1 MTSLRIS
8 VRNTSAEGGTALT
21 PFFAGFHDNSFD
33 LYNLGEAASAGLE
46 ALAEDGNNSVVAGE
60 LVAADADAQSTNVVG
75 DRGPIAAG
83 ERASAILDVNGASNG
98 YLSLA
103 SMILPSNDAFVGT
116 ADALRLFD
124 SNGRFFGAQTVVFT
138 GESVRDA
145 GTEYNTER
153 DAAFINQTA
162 PNTGLTEGGVVRVH
176 EGFNGS
182 LGNPDGILGNPNGV
196 PGEQIILGGTNAF
209 GETVDPTAADFT
221 IPGSQIAEIHIN
233 TVVERDGTG
242 GRDIIF
248 GGSDDDIVNAGAGND
263 SIITRSGW
271 DVIDAGSGDD
281 RIYSGIGDDEIT
293 AGGGNDRIFAGAG
306 NDEISGDAG
315 RDLISAGSGDDQISG
330 GRGRDWI
337 SAGSGD
343 DQVSGDSGN
352 DRIFGGSGE
361 DQISGGSGHD
371 WISGGSGN
379 DVISGDAGRDALSG
393 GSGHDQIS
401 GGNGD
406 DWISGGSGN
415 DVLGGDRGR
424 DYLSGG
430 SGADTFVFGEG
441 DGIDIIRDFDQR
453 GNDAIALDI
462 DGVDS
467 FDDVLAVATE
477 YRFGVGLNFGS
488 GDSIFLARN
497 DLDDLSADDFI
508 FA

>member
-196 PGEQIILGGTNAF
+196 PGEQIILGESIQLLQTLLFRGLKLPRSISTPSWNAM
-209 GETVDPTAADFT
+209 GLAVVTLSLVAATT
-221 IPGSQIAEIHIN
+221 ISSMLELEMIA
-233 TVVERDGTG
+233 
-242 GRDIIF
+242 
-248 GGSDDDIVNAGAGND
+248 S
-263 SIITRSGW
+263 
-271 DVIDAGSGDD
+271 
-281 RIYSGIGDDEIT
+281 
-293 AGGGNDRIFAGAG
+293 
-306 NDEISGDAG
+306 
-315 RDLISAGSGDDQISG
+315 LP
-330 GRGRDWI
+330 
-337 SAGSGD
+337 
-343 DQVSGDSGN
+343 
-352 DRIFGGSGE
+352 
-361 DQISGGSGHD
+361 
-371 WISGGSGN
+371 
-379 DVISGDAGRDALSG
+379 
-393 GSGHDQIS
+393 
-401 GGNGD
+401 
-406 DWISGGSGN
+406 
-415 DVLGGDRGR
+415 
-424 DYLSGG
+424 
-430 SGADTFVFGEG
+430 
-441 DGIDIIRDFDQR
+441 
-453 GNDAIALDI
+453 
-462 DGVDS
+462 
-467 FDDVLAVATE
+467 VLAGTSLMPVLVMTGSIQGSATMKSLLEVAMTE
-477 YRFGVGLNFGS
+477 FSLERGTTK
-488 GDSIFLARN
+488 FLAMRV
-497 DLDDLSADDFI
+497 AI
-508 FA
+508 